1 VMFFVVICLIVV
13 VILIQNVFMKASEKS
28 ITLPGFERLTHLHEH
43 FNTSTKNFRITIKTI
58 KS

>member
-1 VMFFVVICLIVV
+1 MMFFVIICVIVV
-13 VILIQNVFMKASEKS
+13 VILIQNLFMKASEKS

-43 FNTSTKNFRITIKTI
+43 LDTSTKNFRITIKII